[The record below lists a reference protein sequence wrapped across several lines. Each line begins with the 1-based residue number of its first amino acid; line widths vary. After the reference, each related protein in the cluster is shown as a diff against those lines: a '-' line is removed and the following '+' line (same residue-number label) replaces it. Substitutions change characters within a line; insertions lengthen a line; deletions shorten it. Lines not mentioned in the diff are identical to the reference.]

1 MIRFIINLLGSTLLF
16 ILFIYIVFADAFG
29 FFSASSK
36 FVGEN
41 TPISGGWVFD
51 GPFIIALVSY
61 IAYNNGVYK
70 KVKNSKKD

>member
-1 MIRFIINLLGSTLLF
+1 MIRFIINLSGSTLLF
-16 ILFIYIVFADAFG
+16 ILYIYLMFNDAFG
-29 FFSASSK
+29 FVSASRK

-41 TPISGGWVFD
+41 TPISGDWVID
-51 GPFIIALVSY
+51 GSFIIASVSY